1 MPEWKSKLER
11 LLRSADDRNADTIIN
26 EICDLAAEMGDSA
39 AEALL
44 EQHPDLFELTGPLAE
59 ARLRNVHAIEVREA
73 EHLFAQR
80 FERPVSFAEV
90 ASAYGVDVY
99 RNLGSMFDVVDFR
112 DCRHVVMVG
121 CGRVPY
127 TSFYIHDHADVP
139 EIVGVDT
146 EADAVAMANALAA
159 RLGYTRFRAEVGDG
173 RSYDYSQAQV
183 VFATSYVS
191 GKAAMLSRI
200 ADTAPENVQIAA
212 REPYSLGRLWT
223 ESYRIDSEPRLE
235 LVARGS
241 GWSHLSRGLYLK
253 RRRATAATEA

>member
-1 MPEWKSKLER
+1 MRKFKSELER
-11 LLRSADDRNADTIIN
+11 ILRSTGDRDTGVIIR
-26 EICDLAAEMGDSA
+26 EICDLAAEMGDDA

-44 EQHPDLFELTGPLAE
+44 EQHPDLFELAKPLAE
-59 ARLRNVHAIEVREA
+59 ARLRSLHAIEVTEV

-80 FERPVSFAEV
+80 FEKPVSFADV

-99 RNLGSMFDVVDFR
+99 RHLGNMFDLVDFR

-127 TSFYIHDHADVP
+127 TGFYIHDHADVP
-139 EIVGVDT
+139 EIVGLDT
-146 EADAVAMANALAA
+146 EPDAIEVANALAA

-183 VFATSYVS
+183 IFATSYVS
-191 GKAAMLSRI
+191 GKAAMLTRI
-200 ADTAPENVQIAA
+200 AETAPENVQIAA
-212 REPYSLGRLWT
+212 REPYSLGRLWA
-223 ESYRIDSEPRLE
+223 ESWEFDSEPRLE

-241 GWSHLSRGLYLK
+241 GWSRLSRGLYLK
-253 RRRATAATEA
+253 RRGAAAARA